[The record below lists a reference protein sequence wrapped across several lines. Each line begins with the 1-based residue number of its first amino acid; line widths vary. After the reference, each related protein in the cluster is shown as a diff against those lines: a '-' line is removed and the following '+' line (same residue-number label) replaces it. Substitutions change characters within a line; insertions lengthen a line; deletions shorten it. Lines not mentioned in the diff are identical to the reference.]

1 MAVQNYT
8 VEYGRA
14 STGRTALTN
23 VQNITVNVGRQ
34 AQLDQY
40 NASSA
45 TITLRYPTGYAS
57 PITALVPGTP
67 IRVINSADS
76 RFVFFGRI
84 DDVRATYGI
93 PYAGGVGNAD
103 YLTISCVG
111 ALATWGRTGTSSYAI
126 PADTIVGQMSTVYG
140 SWTLLAAYYYS
151 GGTSPSTSATTVT
164 SNFADWLNKV
174 ALTRNARINDIDQ
187 PAIGLPAIDD
197 YPLPALYD
205 PFYQQTA
212 LTVQMS
218 DTTNNATNQ
227 VYDQIT
233 FTSLSDNYYT
243 QALVAPEGFA
253 VQSASTGANPLKTLT
268 TNTLSPSAASAL
280 DYANYLLN
288 NYKTPKVAISSISC
302 LANAQNTMKLD
313 DLGLGA
319 NTPGEQIGRILNVV
333 FRGTTYSCIIE
344 GYTFSAVPGEA
355 RYTYHVSAAD
365 LNAYLILDN
374 ATFGKLD
381 SNRLGY

>member
-57 PITALVPGTP
+57 PIADLIPGTP

-84 DDVRATYGI
+84 DDVQATYGI

-111 ALATWGRTGTSSYAI
+111 ALASWGRTGTTSYAVA
-126 PADTIVGQMSTVYG
+126 ADTIINQMATISS
-140 SWTLLAAYYYS
+140 SWSLLAAYYYS
-151 GGTSPSTSATTVT
+151 GGTSPSTSATTIT
-164 SNFADWLNKV
+164 SNLGDWLNKV
-174 ALTRNARINDIDQ
+174 ALTRNARMNDIDQ
-187 PAIGLPAIDD
+187 ATTGVVDVDD
-197 YPLPALYD
+197 FPLPALYD

-212 LTVQMS
+212 LSVQMS

-227 VYDQIT
+227 VYNQIT
-233 FTSLSDNYYT
+233 FTSLADNFYT
-243 QALVAPEGFA
+243 QAIVVPEAFGA
-253 VQSASTGANPLKTLT
+253 QSASTGANPLKTLT
-268 TNTLSPSAASAL
+268 INTLSPSAASAL
-280 DYANYLLN
+280 DYADYLLN
-288 NYKTPKVAISSISC
+288 NYKTAKVAISSISC

-333 FRGTTYSCIIE
+333 FRGTTYPCIIE

-355 RYTYHVSAAD
+355 RYTYYVSAAD

-374 ATFGKLD
+374 ATFGTLD
-381 SNRLGY
+381 FNRLGY